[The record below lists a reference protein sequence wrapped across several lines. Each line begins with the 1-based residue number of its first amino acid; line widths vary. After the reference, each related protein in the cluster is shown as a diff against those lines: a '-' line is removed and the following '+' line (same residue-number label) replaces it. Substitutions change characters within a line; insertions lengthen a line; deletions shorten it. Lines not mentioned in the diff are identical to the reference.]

1 MNKILIIICLFL
13 TIMLGCNKEET
24 EIRTETMEQDFLI
37 GLVPEQNIFKQRKR
51 YEPLADYLSKKIG
64 VNIKLKVFTRYGN
77 IIDHFVSEGL
87 DAAFLGSLTYVLGH
101 SKLGMEA
108 IARPENIDGASS
120 YHGLIFVRKDS
131 GIETVKDMKG
141 KSFAFVDRAT
151 TAGYLLPLA
160 YFKEHGVKD
169 YKGFL
174 KEFYFTG
181 THEGAI
187 DDVLNE
193 KVDIGAAKNTVFR
206 KLANQDSR
214 IKTELKILKKS
225 PDVPESSLAVRED
238 LDHAI
243 KKKLKETLLN
253 MHNDPDGI
261 NVLSNFGAKRF
272 IETNDGDYATVYQ
285 YMREIG
291 LNLTT
296 YHYWDE

>member
-13 TIMLGCNKEET
+13 TIMMGCSKEET
-24 EIRTETMEQDFLI
+24 EIKTKTVEQDLLI

-51 YEPLADYLSKKIG
+51 YEPLADYLSKKVG

-87 DAAFLGSLTYVLGH
+87 DAAFLGSLTYALAH

-108 IARPENIDGASS
+108 IARPENIDGVSS

-160 YFKEHGVKD
+160 YFKEHGIKD
-169 YKGFL
+169 YRVFL
-174 KEFYFTG
+174 KEVYFTG

-187 DDVLNE
+187 EDVLNG
-193 KVDIGAAKNTVFR
+193 KVDIGAAKNTVFM

-214 IKTELKILKKS
+214 IKTELRILKRS
-225 PDVPESSLAVRED
+225 PDVPESGLAVRED

-285 YMREIG
+285 YMQEIG
-291 LNLTT
+291 LNLNT

>member
-1 MNKILIIICLFL
+1 MNKILITICLFL
-13 TIMLGCNKEET
+13 TIMMGCGKEET
-24 EIRTETMEQDFLI
+24 EIRTETVEQHLLI

-87 DAAFLGSLTYVLGH
+87 DAAFLGSLTYVLAH

-108 IARPENIDGASS
+108 IARPENIDGVSS

-160 YFKEHGVKD
+160 YFKEHGIKD
-169 YKGFL
+169 YRVFL
-174 KEFYFTG
+174 KEVYFTG

-187 DDVLNE
+187 EDVLNG
-193 KVDIGAAKNTVFR
+193 KVDIGAAKNTVFM

-214 IKTELKILKKS
+214 IKTELKILKRS
-225 PDVPESSLAVRED
+225 PDVPESGLAVRED

-261 NVLSNFGAKRF
+261 NVLNNFGAKRF
-272 IETNDGDYATVYQ
+272 IETNDGDYATLYQ
-285 YMREIG
+285 YMQEIG
-291 LNLTT
+291 LNLNT